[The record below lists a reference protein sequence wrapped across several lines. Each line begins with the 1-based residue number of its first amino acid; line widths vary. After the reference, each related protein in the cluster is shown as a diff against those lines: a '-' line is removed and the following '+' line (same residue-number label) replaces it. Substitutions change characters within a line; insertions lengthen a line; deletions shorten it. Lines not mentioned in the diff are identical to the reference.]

1 MVKNSQSVSEL
12 KHVRKSTM
20 DEIARLQE
28 QLEADIEPASA
39 HDDDSV
45 DVAAD
50 IYERGKLLSLI
61 QSLEA
66 KLNSIEHALE
76 VATKGGYGTCEMCGQ
91 PIPTERL
98 EIVPETTLCVS
109 CANKLEQGIHR
120 HKIQMADEEQQ
131 ETEHEVDDDLDDD
144 EDEFEEETD
153 NEL

>member
-1 MVKNSQSVSEL
+1 MAKNSQSVSEL
-12 KHVRKSTM
+12 KHVRKATM

-61 QSLEA
+61 QSLEV
-66 KLNSIEHALE
+66 KLSSVEHALD
-76 VATKGGYGTCEMCGQ
+76 VATKGGYGICESCGQ
-91 PIPTERL
+91 PIPAERL
-98 EIVPETTLCVS
+98 EIVPETTLCVA

-131 ETEHEVDDDLDDD
+131 ETEHEVDDDLEDDDD
-144 EDEFEEETD
+144 EFEDETD
-153 NEL
+153 SDL

>member
-12 KHVRKSTM
+12 KHIRKATM

-61 QSLEA
+61 QSLKD
-66 KLNSIEHALE
+66 KLVSIEHALE
-76 VATKGGYGTCEMCGQ
+76 VAIKGGYGICESCGQ
-91 PIPTERL
+91 AIPTERL
-98 EIVPETTLCVS
+98 EILPETTLCVS

-131 ETEHEVDDDLDDD
+131 ETEHEVDDDLDED
-144 EDEFEEETD
+144 EDEFETESD
-153 NEL
+153 DEL

>member
-1 MVKNSQSVSEL
+1 MVKNSQSVVEL
-12 KHVRKSTM
+12 KHIRKATL
-20 DEIARLQE
+20 DEMARLQQ

-61 QSLEA
+61 QSMEA

-76 VATKGGYGTCEMCGQ
+76 VAVKGGYGICESCGQ
-91 PIPTERL
+91 AIPPERL

-120 HKIQMADEEQQ
+120 HKIQMADEEQ
-131 ETEHEVDDDLDDD
+131 ETEREVDDDMDDD
-144 EDEFEEETD
+144 EEFEAESD
-153 NEL
+153 DEL